1 MSNVNERQ
9 NSNAVDDRRAES
21 RAPAATL
28 GQIRA
33 RLVGGSDLTL
43 LNYTARSLYGQSTS
57 RVLIGS
63 RISVRLVTATVNAV
77 VAGRV
82 VRATLSEIVDGV
94 PRYEVAVTLDTD
106 VAWVPCAQ
114 NAEVGPQSSG
124 LAAVDEV
131 DLVDVVLQP
140 HL

>member
-1 MSNVNERQ
+1 MSDVNERQ
-9 NSNAVDDRRAES
+9 SSNAVDERRAEL

-28 GQIRA
+28 GDVRT

-43 LNYTARSLYGQSTS
+43 LNYTSRSLYGRSSS

-63 RISVRLVTATVNAV
+63 RISVRLVTATLNAV

-82 VRATLSEIVDGV
+82 VRATLSQIVDGV

-106 VAWVPCAQ
+106 VAWVPLVESGALVAQ
-114 NAEVGPQSSG
+114 DRDRPAIDT
-124 LAAVDEV
+124 VDV
-131 DLVDVVLQP
+131 VDVVLQP
-140 HL
+140 